1 MVRNGTPEVSALRR
15 ALALLEAVIAD
26 GGLSNLSVIARD
38 LAMPVSSAHRH
49 AATLIAAGYLRPLGG
64 GRHAAGPAL
73 ARLADQIDDRQI
85 VVNAAAAVLHRL
97 AERSDA
103 IVQLGTYENEM
114 VTYRIK
120 SGRGASGLFTRVGM
134 QLEAY
139 CSGIGKV
146 LLANLTDAERAAYLA
161 TGPFVALTARTICDA
176 GELGRV
182 LETVRAQG
190 FATDLGE
197 VVEDLACVAVP
208 LRRPDGEAI
217 AAISITR
224 LTARAAPRVDP
235 ADLAALRAAAAE
247 IETLAFG

>member
-1 MVRNGTPEVSALRR
+1 
-15 ALALLEAVIAD
+15 
-26 GGLSNLSVIARD
+26 
-38 LAMPVSSAHRH
+38 
-49 AATLIAAGYLRPLGG
+49 
-64 GRHAAGPAL
+64 
-73 ARLADQIDDRQI
+73 
-85 VVNAAAAVLHRL
+85 
-97 AERSDA
+97 
-103 IVQLGTYENEM
+103 
-114 VTYRIK
+114 
-120 SGRGASGLFTRVGM
+120 M

-146 LLANLTDAERAAYLA
+146 LLANLPDAERAAYLA

-208 LRRPDGEAI
+208 LRRPGGEAI

-235 ADLAALRAAAAE
+235 ADLAALRAAAVE